1 MRTFYQF
8 FLVGALLVCLQ
19 CVQADAS
26 DVYLKV
32 DENETGQGI
41 FRQRNTECLLITP
54 AHVVEDAFTLEATTA
69 DRSKYPAELIELFP
83 GDISI
88 LRLKTDDHVA
98 CRQTI
103 WPSREQLNALLGTE
117 QQGELHSMLADG
129 SIRKIPVEVIGYD
142 KYRNINIRPVNQEDA
157 LSKGASGSPLYLA
170 GQVAGMLLSITNGV
184 GNVIR
189 QDALANAI
197 ALFFD
202 EGNQDGGEKPTAL
215 GADPAPGKSAPKIA
229 APHNDS
235 SFTGTILTNVTKEHA
250 ISLTANSPIQITL
263 APTGDK
269 VRYAV
274 ELIDSTNRVSCSRS
288 LKSPLLDAEV
298 SFPCTPLATDK
309 YALRVTGTGGEGAYK
324 IAFSP
329 ITSDAAL
336 RNDKNIISVDGDAQS
351 ETIVKNAVAEYKVKL
366 YHNSP
371 VRIVQSLHGDDYKYT
386 TEISDSTGKIVFR
399 NLCAPR
405 PDQAPI
411 TTPFTPPTTD
421 AYVLRVLGTEGAG
434 QYSLALQSIAFDAQ
448 LRGEANLLKIGGS
461 AASGVIAK
469 DAVAE
474 YRFDLDANVPVRF
487 NFPATGDQ
495 GAYNV
500 KVLDSTGSPV
510 YSDPYKRIRGQ
521 ETSFIP
527 FTASKADQYTLR
539 LIGTE
544 GECRYAV
551 SLTSK

>member
-1 MRTFYQF
+1 MQAKYRTLF
-8 FLVGALLVCLQ
+8 FAHLLACLQ
-19 CVQADAS
+19 CVQAVAS
-26 DVYLKV
+26 DAYLKA

-54 AHVVEDAFTLEATTA
+54 AHVVENALVIEATTA
-69 DRSKYPAELIELFP
+69 DRSQYQAEVIELFP
-83 GDISI
+83 GDLSV
-88 LRLKTDDHVA
+88 LRLKTDHSVA
-98 CRQTI
+98 CRQAR

-117 QQGELHSMLADG
+117 KQGELHTMLADG

-142 KYRNINIRPVNQEDA
+142 KYRNINIRPINQEDA
-157 LSKGASGSPLYLA
+157 LAKGASGSPLFLA
-170 GQVAGMLLSITNGV
+170 GQPAGMLLSVNNGV

-202 EGNQDGGEKPTAL
+202 EGDKGGGAKPLA
-215 GADPAPGKSAPKIA
+215 AEAASPKPSARSA
-229 APHNDS
+229 APNNDS
-235 SFTGTILTNVTKEHA
+235 TFTGTVLTNVAKEHA
-250 ISLTANSPIQITL
+250 IMLNANSPIQITL
-263 APTGDK
+263 SPTGDK

-274 ELIDSTNRVSCSRS
+274 ELIDSSNRVSCSRT
-288 LKSPLLDAEV
+288 LKNPLLDAEV

-324 IAFSP
+324 IGLAP

-336 RNDKNIISVDGDAQS
+336 RNDKNIISVDGDAQT

-366 YHNSP
+366 YRNSP

-399 NLCAPR
+399 SLCAPR
-405 PDQAPI
+405 PDRAPI
-411 TTPFTPPTTD
+411 TTPFTPKTTD
-421 AYVLRVLGTEGAG
+421 AYVVRVLGTEGAG
-434 QYSLALQSIAFDAQ
+434 QYTLALQSIAFDAQ
-448 LRGEANLLKIGGS
+448 LRGEANVLKIGGG
-461 AASGVIAK
+461 AATGVIAK
-469 DAVAE
+469 DAAAE

-500 KVLDSTGSPV
+500 EVLDSSGKPV
-510 YSDPYKRIRGQ
+510 YSDPYKRIRGL
-521 ETSFIP
+521 ESAFIP
-527 FTASKADQYTLR
+527 FTASKADHYILR
-539 LIGTE
+539 LLGTD
-544 GECRYAV
+544 GESRYAV
-551 SLTSK
+551 TLTSK